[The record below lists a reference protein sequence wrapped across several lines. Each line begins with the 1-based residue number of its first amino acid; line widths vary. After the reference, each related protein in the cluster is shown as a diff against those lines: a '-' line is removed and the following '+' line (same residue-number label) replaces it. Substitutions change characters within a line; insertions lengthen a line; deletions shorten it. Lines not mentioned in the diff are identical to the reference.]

1 VDGGTYHGAPRTVNG
16 DLRGSGFVCLLAPSG
31 AFGSSQSLRDKRNHY
46 LERYPYP
53 MDIPDYM
60 MCLECGSPC
69 YVFEFEGERLVEAV
83 CAACGNEELPLFVT
97 PEEFEEQT
105 TGG

>member
-1 VDGGTYHGAPRTVNG
+1 
-16 DLRGSGFVCLLAPSG
+16 
-31 AFGSSQSLRDKRNHY
+31 
-46 LERYPYP
+46 

-69 YVFEFEGERLVEAV
+69 YVFEWEGERLVEAV
-83 CAACGNEELPLFVT
+83 CAACGNEDLPLFVT
-97 PEEFEEQT
+97 PEEFEEQM